1 MGEQPAPDRIT
12 GRASST
18 DLDLIH
24 RVMAGDETALASLYD
39 RYSGIVYSVARRILN
54 DDGAA
59 EEVLQ
64 DIFYQL
70 WRTASNFDES
80 RGGLTGWLLVS
91 ARNRAIDRLRHHKSS
106 EGLDEE
112 RPVAV
117 KSNLESQVAQSELM
131 GKVKGSLLALPEAQR
146 AALELA
152 YFEGLTHTEIAER
165 TGEPL
170 GTIKTRLRSA
180 LQTLRQALNP

>member
-1 MGEQPAPDRIT
+1 MGKRPVEDRIP
-12 GRASST
+12 REPLSS
-18 DLDLIH
+18 DLTLIR
-24 RVMAGDETALASLYD
+24 RVMAGDETALATLYD
-39 RYSGIVYSVARRILN
+39 RYSGVVYSAANRILN
-54 DDGAA
+54 DNGAT

-80 RGGLTGWLLVS
+80 RGGLAGWLLVS
-91 ARNRAIDRLRHHKSS
+91 ARNRAIDRLRRRKPS
-106 EGLDEE
+106 ENIDDEK
-112 RPVAV
+112 PVAV
-117 KSNLESQVAQSELM
+117 KSNLETEIAQSEM
-131 GKVKGSLLALPEAQR
+131 MEKVKGVLQALPETQR

-152 YFEGLTHTEIAER
+152 YFEGLTHTEIAQR

-170 GTIKTRLRSA
+170 GTVKTRLRSA

>member
-1 MGEQPAPDRIT
+1 MGEQPAPDHTAPETSPR
-12 GRASST
+12 
-18 DLDLIH
+18 DLALIQ

-39 RYSGIVYSVARRILN
+39 RYSGIVYSVASRILN

-80 RGGLTGWLLVS
+80 RGGLAGWLLVS
-91 ARNRAIDRLRHHKSS
+91 ARNRAIDRLRRRKVLV
-106 EGLDEE
+106 GLDEE

-117 KSNLESQVAQSELM
+117 KSDLESAAAQGELM
-131 GKVKGSLLALPEAQR
+131 EKVTGALLALPEAQR

-165 TGEPL
+165 TREPL
-170 GTIKTRLRSA
+170 GTIKTRLRAA